1 MENATQALFMAAGVL
16 IAVIIISLS
25 VFLFSSASRVSE
37 NYDMTMSEIDMTKFN
52 SQFSKFNTANST
64 NRGNI
69 LENTSYNVASDLV
82 SAINLAYSLNE
93 DYNYDVQ
100 RGIQVVIKGVD
111 SSLKPTGNEDN
122 QIRNYT
128 FSTSIF

>member
-52 SQFSKFNTANST
+52 SQFSKFATSNST
-64 NRGNI
+64 NKGTI
-69 LENTSYNVASDLV
+69 LENTACNVASDIV

-111 SSLKPTGNEDN
+111 STLKPTGNEDN
-122 QIRNYT
+122 QIRNHT
-128 FSTSIF
+128 FSTSVF